1 MGEKQ
6 SSSINDVWS
15 TIPGKGGRKGERENE
30 RRVAIHGRKGVVV
43 GWVVE
48 RRAKNRQTEKQ
59 NSDGHEIFNGTIGK
73 GGKGRGGNV

>member
-1 MGEKQ
+1 
-6 SSSINDVWS
+6 
-15 TIPGKGGRKGERENE
+15 
-30 RRVAIHGRKGVVV
+30 
-43 GWVVE
+43 VE